1 MRRWAAAVRQINKPL
16 IVGEGSTDAAAWR
29 YPEIFG
35 ESTFAFYEINLYVRL
50 CALCQPLSI
59 LQWQLTADY
68 SPLWGNGIFGSTG
81 PLRPTQRFWNL
92 KQLASTPEESFALP
106 ITCDKTAIN
115 ATAFGNIARGEYA
128 LHLVNNGAARE
139 ATVTGLPKE
148 VTSAQMYV
156 TSPTDQ
162 MRLVNDVV
170 IQDGEAR
177 ISLPPL
183 SFVTIIIK

>member
-1 MRRWAAAVRQINKPL
+1 M
-16 IVGEGSTDAAAWR
+16 
-29 YPEIFG
+29 
-35 ESTFAFYEINLYVRL
+35 
-50 CALCQPLSI
+50 
-59 LQWQLTADY
+59 
-68 SPLWGNGIFGSTG
+68 
-81 PLRPTQRFWNL
+81 
-92 KQLASTPEESFALP
+92 
-106 ITCDKTAIN
+106 
-115 ATAFGNIARGEYA
+115 
-128 LHLVNNGAARE
+128 
-139 ATVTGLPKE
+139 TGLPKE